1 LGTTALAHRFEGKVA
16 IVTGGGGGIGRA
28 ACIAFCAE
36 GAKVVVADMDA
47 DEGERTAALAKAA
60 GGEAIFKRTDVSRND
75 DCKAMV
81 DAALSAFGRLDV
93 AFNNAGV
100 GSSGFALIDEDET
113 TFDRMIAIN
122 LKGVFLSMRH
132 EIAAMLRN
140 GGGAIVN
147 TSSVAGLVGNPG
159 LSSYCAAKHGVTG
172 ITRAAALDYIGQGVR
187 INAICPGAT
196 RTRLLE
202 AWFQDPAVEQH
213 VMGLHPIGRI
223 ADANEIARVALF
235 LASDE
240 SSFMVGCAVP
250 VDGGVTAQ

>member
-1 LGTTALAHRFEGKVA
+1 MAARFEGKVA
-16 IVTGGGGGIGRA
+16 IVTGAAGGIGRA
-28 ACIAFCAE
+28 ACLGFAEE
-36 GAKVVVADMDA
+36 GARVLAADMDVG
-47 DEGERTAALAKAA
+47 EGERTVALVREA
-60 GGEAIFKRTDVSRND
+60 GGQAVFRQTDVSKND
-75 DCKAMV
+75 DCRAMV
-81 DAALSAFGRLDV
+81 EAAMTAYGQLDV

-100 GSSGFALIDEDET
+100 GGSGFALMDEDEV

-132 EIAAMLRN
+132 EIAAMLKS
-140 GGGAIVN
+140 GGGTIVN

-172 ITRAAALDYIGQGVR
+172 ITRAAALDYIKQGVR

-202 AWFQDPAVEQH
+202 AWFQDPAVERH
-213 VMGLHPIGRI
+213 VMALHPVGRI
-223 ADANEIARVALF
+223 ADPREMASVVLF
-235 LASDE
+235 LASPE

-250 VDGGVTAQ
+250 VDGGLTAQ

>member
-1 LGTTALAHRFEGKVA
+1 MAARFEGKAV
-16 IVTGGGGGIGRA
+16 IVTGAAGGIGRA
-28 ACIAFCAE
+28 ACLGFAGE
-36 GAKVVVADMDA
+36 GAAVLAADLDSE
-47 DEGERTAALAKAA
+47 EGVKTVELVKKAGGKAA
-60 GGEAIFKRTDVSRND
+60 FRRTDVSRDD

-81 DAALSAFGRLDV
+81 DAALSAYGRLDV
-93 AFNNAGV
+93 AFNNAGI
-100 GSSGFALIDEDET
+100 GGSGFALLDEDET

-132 EIAAMLRN
+132 EIAAMIK
-140 GGGAIVN
+140 GGGGTIVN

-213 VMGLHPIGRI
+213 VMALHPIGRI
-223 ADANEIARVALF
+223 ADAEEMARVVLF
-235 LASDE
+235 LASPE

-250 VDGGVTAQ
+250 VDGGLTAQ